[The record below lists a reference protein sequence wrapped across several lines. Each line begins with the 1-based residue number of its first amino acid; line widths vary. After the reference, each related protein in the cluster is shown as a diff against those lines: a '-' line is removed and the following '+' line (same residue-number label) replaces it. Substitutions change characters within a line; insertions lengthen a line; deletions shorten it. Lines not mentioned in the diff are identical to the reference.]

1 MSSFRNDIRK
11 LAYELRS
18 MAGRDFEI
26 RPYTVS
32 VVTRVWSG
40 DQPGEGISTATTT
53 PITEADGQPPKVRV
67 LNDEQLALGNLPR
80 GAVKVGPITP
90 DFPGGGTSFDTLSPA
105 GLSAGDS
112 FYYVLTGPDYPT
124 GARFVLK
131 EAQADKTFGYKVTL
145 VPMSAD

>member
-1 MSSFRNDIRK
+1 MGFKNDIRK
-11 LAYELRS
+11 LAYELRA

-32 VVTRVWSG
+32 VVTKAWSG
-40 DQPGEGISTATTT
+40 DQPGEGTAVTTT
-53 PITEADGQPPKVRV
+53 TAITEADGQPPKVRV

-80 GAVKVGPITP
+80 GAIKVGPITP
-90 DFPGGGTSFDTLSPA
+90 DFPGGGKSFDTLSPA
-105 GLSAGDS
+105 GLAAGDS
-112 FYYVLTGPDYPT
+112 FYYVLTGPDYPS

-131 EAQADKTFGYKVTL
+131 ETQADKTFGYKVTL

>member
-1 MSSFRNDIRK
+1 MRK
-11 LAYELRS
+11 LAYELRA

-32 VVTRVWSG
+32 VVTKVWSG
-40 DQPGEGISTATTT
+40 SQPGEGSATTT
-53 PITEADGQPPKVRV
+53 TTAITEDDGQPPKVRV
-67 LNDEQLALGNLPR
+67 LNDEQIALGGLPR

-90 DFPGGGTSFDTLSPA
+90 DFPGGGTAFDTLSPA
-105 GLSAGDS
+105 SLDAGDS
-112 FYYVLTGPDYPT
+112 FYYVLTGPDYPS

-131 EAQADKTFGYKVTL
+131 EAQADRTFGYFVTL

>member
-1 MSSFRNDIRK
+1 MGFKTDIRK
-11 LAYELRS
+11 LAYELRA

-32 VVTRVWSG
+32 VVTRTWSG
-40 DQPGEGISTATTT
+40 DFPGEGLSSITTT
-53 PITEADGQPPKVRV
+53 PITEAHGQPPKVRV
-67 LNDEQLALGNLPR
+67 LNDEQIALGGLPR

-90 DFPGGGTSFDTLSPA
+90 DFPGGGTAFTTLSPA
-105 GLSAGDS
+105 SLDAGDS
-112 FYYVLTGPDYPT
+112 FYYVLTGPDYPS

-131 EAQADKTFGYKVTL
+131 EAQADRTFGYTVTL